1 MKPTKERATSFLKA
15 KPVFYGLLPS
25 NYIRNREAL
34 VTEGLR
40 GGHRRRPVHSQ
51 QNHPVAVKQSA
62 CCNTASWTA
71 GINHTA
77 PRTLPTCP
85 WLAATWRLTGW
96 GRDWRGRGNA
106 HPPSSLELCP
116 SLLGRTPWLPIRVKA
131 SGSGRYPPKSLPF
144 R

>member
-1 MKPTKERATSFLKA
+1 MFQVHTDPGLKSNSYLFYEAHQGEGNLVFKA

-40 GGHRRRPVHSQ
+40 GGHRRRPMHSQ
-51 QNHPVAVKQSA
+51 QNHPVAAKQSA

-85 WLAATWRLTGW
+85 WLTATWRLTGW

-116 SLLGRTPWLPIRVKA
+116 SLLGRTP
-131 SGSGRYPPKSLPF
+131 
-144 R
+144 